1 MVGSG
6 NKLARDISKGFF
18 IVLPLFIC
26 NALTLCRTK
35 LSLLFARGP
44 LTDDVRSSLVGSG
57 ADGGEAIETDLVND
71 AAFGARS
78 TTLGLVVAVEIARLG
93 ALVGGAGIGILGG
106 PCTVGERPPTG
117 RGEAGKLIRNTD
129 PDLIRVDN
137 RSAGETSET
146 VDPSFN
152 PVPLGVETSTPL
164 GNTLR

>member
-1 MVGSG
+1 MVGS
-6 NKLARDISKGFF
+6 
-18 IVLPLFIC
+18 LFIC
-26 NALTLCRTK
+26 SALTLCRTK

-57 ADGGEAIETDLVND
+57 ADGGEAIETDLVNG

-78 TTLGLVVAVEIARLG
+78 TTLGLVVAEIVRLG

-106 PCTVGERPPTG
+106 ACTVGERPPTG

-137 RSAGETSET
+137 RGAGETSET

>member
-1 MVGSG
+1 M
-6 NKLARDISKGFF
+6 
-18 IVLPLFIC
+18 
-26 NALTLCRTK
+26 

-71 AAFGARS
+71 AAFGAARS
-78 TTLGLVVAVEIARLG
+78 TILGLVVAVEIACLG
-93 ALVGGAGIGILGG
+93 ALVGGAGRGLLGG

-117 RGEAGKLIRNTD
+117 RGEGGRLIRNTD
-129 PDLIRVDN
+129 PDLIRDDN
-137 RSAGETSET
+137 RGAGETSET
-146 VDPSFN
+146 VDRSFN